1 MSLGWVMGQNYGTFK
16 LYLINSY
23 IFIITQ
29 SINKYIN
36 IIYKLND
43 RGQYLPC
50 IKGRI
55 EKECTGD
62 VLNKIQSG
70 PNLKNVYFFVIVAFW
85 VFCEHVR
92 RSYPK

>member
-1 MSLGWVMGQNYGTFK
+1 MALFN

-36 IIYKLND
+36 IIYKLKG

-55 EKECTGD
+55 EKECTRD
-62 VLNKIQSG
+62 VLKKIQSG
-70 PNLKNVYFFVIVAFW
+70 PNLTKVYLCYFSFLSFFANMSTAIPSRISSG
-85 VFCEHVR
+85 ELL
-92 RSYPK
+92 